1 MKIGIDTDGV
11 LTDMSTF
18 LRLIGKQYLKR
29 EPVKKEAYNIEEM
42 FATSK
47 SEKLHYGIS
56 LFINYCKNCPPREKA
71 QKVIEQ
77 LNKDGHELFEITA
90 RKFVTMKNPLGWY
103 SKKLLLKW
111 YEKHGFHFS
120 KVIFCSEKNT
130 GEAKTKACIEH
141 GAKIMVEDRPE
152 VAEYLVKNGITVLL
166 FDAPYN
172 KNLKHERIIRVHNW
186 DEVYEKINEFCFISD

>member
-11 LTDMSTF
+11 LTDMAGF
-18 LRLIGKQYLKR
+18 LQLTGKQYLKR
-29 EPVKKEAYNIEEM
+29 EPVKMQAYNIEEM
-42 FATSK
+42 FNTSK
-47 SEKLHYGIS
+47 IEKLRYGMS
-56 LFINYCKNCPPREKA
+56 LFLNYCKNCPPRENT

-111 YEKHGFHFS
+111 YKKHGLHFS
-120 KVIFCSEKNT
+120 KIVFCSEKNT
-130 GEAKTKACIEH
+130 GPAKAKACIEH

-152 VAEYLVKNGITVLL
+152 VAECLAKNGITVLL

-172 KNLKHERIIRVHNW
+172 QNIHDQNIMRVYSW
-186 DEVYEKINEFCFISD
+186 NEIYDYIKEIS